1 MADPEKLNP
10 QFEKP
15 EPDGNGNPGGMKVK
29 NKGKAKD
36 LLIFA
41 LFVFPAVA
49 FVLFSTDVPF
59 LMNLY
64 YSVFDWNGISKD
76 MKFVGLQNFVNI
88 FSDDTLFWK
97 SAAFTLKFSV
107 FFVVAVNIISL
118 TVALVM
124 SEEKKSS
131 SVGRAFYYIPYIISL
146 TAISLIWKFILG
158 PGFEALYQATG
169 WEVFHWSWLG
179 SSKLAFF
186 VVVIMTVWQNLGFY
200 MVNYIAGIISVP
212 RELIEA
218 AKIDGANKFQ
228 VLRRVTIPL
237 IMPAVSICMLTSL
250 TFSFKLFDVIMVFTK
265 GGPANSTI
273 SVAYNIYKEAFFN
286 NRYGMATAKSL
297 VFVVFVLMITAVQL
311 KVTKGK
317 EIEA

>member
-124 SEEKKSS
+124 AEEKKSS